1 MYWTFVASPNAN
13 VAMEIYGQLYFGE
26 APCRLLDVFDA
37 VAVALMACGAFPW
50 AILSTGGNGNGLLV
64 EKF

>member
-1 MYWTFVASPNAN
+1 
-13 VAMEIYGQLYFGE
+13 MEIYGQLYFGE